1 MLHLNHVEKVLYI
14 RLLGGSPNIVRRLAV
29 IIMTNINI
37 TTSPS
42 GASIEALRT
51 NVAQA
56 VASSY
61 GAMREYAQALCGSLP
76 VEWYLVEHADS
87 SDTAKP
93 VHAEKKALFV
103 ELKKANHS
111 NPSTIWARV
120 RKYGQEYIEGVN
132 APAQTGEAGEGE
144 AAEGGNTRE
153 TRSLTRR
160 FVDEL
165 TLLYKAGKRAESLSD
180 KESEALTKI
189 GGALIALGVDLSML

>member
-1 MLHLNHVEKVLYI
+1 M
-14 RLLGGSPNIVRRLAV
+14 SD
-29 IIMTNINI
+29 INI
-37 TTSPS
+37 TSVS
-42 GASIEALRT
+42 GASVETLRVR
-51 NVAQA
+51 VADS

-120 RKYGQEYIEGVN
+120 RKYGQEYIEGAA
-132 APAQTGEAGEGE
+132 APAEAGAAEGE
-144 AAEGGNTRE
+144 AEGGNTRE
-153 TRSLTRR
+153 TRSLARR
-160 FVDEL
+160 YIEEL
-165 TLLYKAGKRAESLSD
+165 TTLYKAGKRAESLSD
-180 KESEALTKI
+180 KEQDALTKI

>member
-1 MLHLNHVEKVLYI
+1 M
-14 RLLGGSPNIVRRLAV
+14 SD
-29 IIMTNINI
+29 INV
-37 TTSPS
+37 TSVS
-42 GASIEALRT
+42 GASVEALRVR
-51 NVAQA
+51 VADS

-87 SDTAKP
+87 SDAAKP

-120 RKYGQEYIEGVN
+120 RKYGQEYIEGAN
-132 APAQTGEAGEGE
+132 APAHAGEAGEGE
-144 AAEGGNTRE
+144 AEGGNTRE
-153 TRSLTRR
+153 TRSLARR
-160 FVDEL
+160 YIEEL
-165 TLLYKAGKRAESLSD
+165 TVLYKAGKRAESLSD

>member
-1 MLHLNHVEKVLYI
+1 
-14 RLLGGSPNIVRRLAV
+14 
-29 IIMTNINI
+29 MTNINI
-37 TTSPS
+37 TSPS

-56 VASSY
+56 VESSY

-76 VEWYLVEHADS
+76 VEWYLVEHADT
-87 SDTAKP
+87 SDIAKP
-93 VHAEKKALFV
+93 THAEKKALFV
-103 ELKKANHS
+103 LLKAAKHS

-120 RKYGQEYIEGVN
+120 RKYGQEYIEGAN
-132 APAQTGEAGEGE
+132 APAAAAEGGE

-153 TRSLTRR
+153 TRSLARR
-160 FVDEL
+160 YIEEL
-165 TLLYKAGKRAESLSD
+165 TVLYKAGKRAESLSD

>member
-1 MLHLNHVEKVLYI
+1 M
-14 RLLGGSPNIVRRLAV
+14 SD
-29 IIMTNINI
+29 INI
-37 TTSPS
+37 TSVS
-42 GASIEALRT
+42 GASVEALRVR
-51 NVAQA
+51 VADS

-76 VEWYLVEHADS
+76 VEWYLVEHADT
-87 SDTAKP
+87 SDSAKL

-120 RKYGQEYIEGVN
+120 RKYGQEYIEG
-132 APAQTGEAGEGE
+132 AASPASADKVEGE
-144 AAEGGNTRE
+144 SEGGNTRE
-153 TRSLTRR
+153 TRSLGRR
-160 FVDEL
+160 FIEEL
-165 TLLYKAGKRAESLSD
+165 STLYKAGKRAESLND